1 MGAEISAPC
10 LLEGIYSMVRLFPSL
25 IASNPLTL
33 EKTLHHLRDVCNGF
47 HLDIMDNQFVPNI
60 GFSLDTVN
68 AIRGA
73 TPLTLWTHIM
83 AFQPAKYIDKL
94 ALQAHDIVSIHYEA
108 APVQELK
115 ALLRNLQDR
124 NIVASVALQPH
135 TAISVLHDLMGYVDH
150 VLLMSV
156 QAGFSGQHFLPQ
168 TVTKLTELAAFQKNY
183 KTSWGVGVDGGINLA
198 TIQEVV
204 SACVNDIALGSSV
217 FFGNKPEE
225 KLEQFAKII
234 ENE

>member
-1 MGAEISAPC
+1 
-10 LLEGIYSMVRLFPSL
+10 MVRLFPSL

-33 EKTLHHLRDVCNGF
+33 EKTLHQLRDVCNGF
-47 HLDIMDNQFVPNI
+47 HVDIMDNQFVPNL

-73 TPLTLWTHIM
+73 TPLTLWVHIM

-94 ALQAHDIVSIHYEA
+94 VMQAQDIVSIHYET

-115 ALLRNLQDR
+115 TMLRNLQDR
-124 NIVASVALQPH
+124 NITASIALQPH
-135 TAISVLHDLMGYVDH
+135 TPISVLHDLMGCIDH

-156 QAGFSGQHFLPQ
+156 QAGFSGQQFIPH
-168 TVTKLTELAAFQKNY
+168 TVTKLTELAAFQRHY

-198 TIQEVV
+198 TIQEVLSGSV
-204 SACVNDIALGSSV
+204 TDIALGSSV

-234 ENE
+234 EN